1 MEKRRLRWVVQ
12 TWFCILFTAERA
24 ARLLKSLGSVS
35 QETGSACA
43 VVVARVPCNPD
54 HPLSTRGVGDF

>member
-12 TWFCILFTAERA
+12 TWFCILFTA
-24 ARLLKSLGSVS
+24 RLLKSLGSVS
-35 QETGSACA
+35 QETGSVCA
-43 VVVARVPCNPD
+43 VVVARVPCDPD